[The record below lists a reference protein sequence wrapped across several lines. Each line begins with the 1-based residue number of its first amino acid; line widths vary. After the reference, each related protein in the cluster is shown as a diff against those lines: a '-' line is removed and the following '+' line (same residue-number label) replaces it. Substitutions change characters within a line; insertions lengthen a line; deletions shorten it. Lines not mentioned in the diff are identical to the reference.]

1 VGRFFGEIT
10 GDMVRRGGSRPV
22 GELKKAVMGYIEE
35 SSEDPKPFKWAAS
48 ADRGSDKIGAFCK
61 GLCRHH
67 TSWLNPPYNIAGK
80 L

>member
-1 VGRFFGEIT
+1 
-10 GDMVRRGGSRPV
+10 MVMS
-22 GELKKAVMGYIEE
+22 YIEE
-35 SSEDPKPFKWAAS
+35 SNEDPKPSKWAAS